1 MPTST
6 APRGAARAS
15 LRRVA
20 IGAALTLVA
29 SAVTAV
35 PAGASSAQ
43 SAPSAPP
50 AQSAPSAGGTARA
63 HSANR
68 PGLPSIYPVPQSVSR
83 GDPVQLRG
91 PVALVVGADADRP
104 ALDALRQLLGAAGS
118 QVTQYAPGDALPRA
132 GTVVYLGTESG
143 NPAIAPALADIGVDA
158 GTALSHGEGYVLAA
172 GRDHGRQIAVLA
184 GHDGAGTFYAVQT
197 MRQVVTHG
205 RLAGVT
211 VLDWPALPVRGVI
224 EGFYGTPW
232 SHAARLSQLDFYG
245 AHKMNTYVY
254 SPKDDPYLRA
264 QWRDPYPAD
273 KLAQIAELVD
283 RSAANHVEFTYA
295 LSPGLS
301 VCYSSAADEQALV
314 DKFQSLW
321 DIGVRTFAI
330 PLDDI
335 SYTSWNC
342 DADRTMFGTGGGAA
356 GTAQAYLLN
365 EVQRGFIDTHPGA
378 SRLEMVPTEYSNTSP
393 SAYKSAIKANLDPQ
407 IIVEWTGV
415 GVIAPTITAE
425 QATAAHD
432 VFGHDILLWDNYP
445 VNDYVTN
452 RLLLAPYV
460 GRDPDLGS
468 ALYGITANP
477 MIQPEASK
485 IALFTVADY
494 TWNPTDYDAQAS
506 WQAGLKDLSGG
517 DPSAR
522 AALAAF
528 ADLNYASRLGTPQA
542 PVLADRLATFWPAWE
557 RGSRSAARSL
567 DEYLAVIA
575 GIPDT
580 LENRMG
586 DPAFVADTQPWLNSA
601 GAWGRAARAA
611 LRMLIDQR
619 AGHGA
624 AALAD
629 RAQAESAAA
638 QATSQLYHGLG
649 GSVTVTVGDGVI
661 DTFVAQ
667 AIAENDRWLGLA
679 GRHVT
684 ATTSLPTYQSYDPA
698 NMVDGDDSTYFW
710 SSSAPSTGDYVGVD
724 LGTVQPISTVTI
736 DAGDA
741 ASPND
746 YLHVATLESS
756 TDGQHWTTIG
766 TYVNTADITA
776 TVPDGSQARYV
787 RLRATE
793 SDGYWVK
800 VHEFTVTGPG
810 TERLTASGTPVAAT
824 GSSLNAAADG
834 TVDTA
839 YTAAAAPADGDALVV
854 TLPTARALDRV
865 AVVGTGQAAVQV
877 DDGGT
882 WRTIGQLSS
891 AGYTELPAHG
901 VGTDR
906 VRLAWVAGSDAP
918 SIAEVIPWYAD
929 VATADLAVAP
939 ASIDVQVGDT
949 ATVTAQLGATRP
961 AAVTG
966 VLSADAPGGVHASPA
981 RSVVRVA
988 RGSQPSVD
996 IRITG
1001 RSSGSY
1007 QVPIT
1012 FTARPGTP
1020 VTETVTVRV
1029 HPAVSDTDVALA
1041 SNGAVATASGT
1052 EQNLDRFTPDHAI
1065 DGDPATRWSSNY
1077 DDAAWLQVQLASP
1090 QHLGK
1095 IVISWEAAHA
1105 NAYRI
1110 ETSSDGVTWTD
1121 AADVTGSLGGTET
1134 IWIDQSDVKYLRMQ
1148 GVQRT
1153 TAYGYSIYELQA
1165 YPIA

>member
-1 MPTST
+1 MT
-6 APRGAARAS
+6 
-15 LRRVA
+15 
-20 IGAALTLVA
+20 AALL
-29 SAVTAV
+29 SALPA
-35 PAGASSAQ
+35 AGATPLPGYGAGSATDHHPGRD
-43 SAPSAPP
+43 AFP
-50 AQSAPSAGGTARA
+50 A
-63 HSANR
+63 
-68 PGLPSIYPVPQSVSR
+68 IYPVPQSVSR
-83 GDPVQLRG
+83 GTAIDLHGTVYLVAGEQTDGPAVAAAQHVLTSAGSRVHRRSPGDPV
-91 PVALVVGADADRP
+91 PHGA
-104 ALDALRQLLGAAGS
+104 
-118 QVTQYAPGDALPRA
+118 
-132 GTVVYLGTESG
+132 TVVYLGTEAD
-143 NPAIAPALADIGVDA
+143 NAAIAPALAGLGVKAAD
-158 GTALSHGEGYVLAA
+158 TLSHGGGYLLAT
-172 GRDHGRQIAVLA
+172 GNDHGRKVAVLA
-184 GHDGAGTFYAVQT
+184 GADGAGAFYAVQT
-197 MRQVVTHG
+197 LRQVVSHG

-211 VLDWPALPVRGVI
+211 VRDWPEMPVRGVI

-232 SHAARLSQLDFYG
+232 SHEARLSQLDFYG
-245 AHKMNTYVY
+245 AQKMNTYVY

-273 KLAQIAELVD
+273 KLAQIEELVD
-283 RSAANHVEFTYA
+283 RALANHVEFTYA

-301 VCYSSAADEQALV
+301 VCYSSATDEQALV
-314 DKFQSLW
+314 AKFQSLW

-335 SYTSWNC
+335 SYTTWNC
-342 DADRTMFGTGGGAA
+342 DADEAMFGTGGGAA
-356 GTAQAYLLN
+356 GKAQAYLLN
-365 EVQRGFIDTHPGA
+365 EVQADFVDTHPGA
-378 SRLEMVPTEYSNTSP
+378 ARLEMVPTEYSDTSP

-407 IIVEWTGV
+407 VIVEWTGV

-425 QATAAHD
+425 QADAAHG

-494 TWNPTDYDAQAS
+494 TWNPADYDAQAS
-506 WQAGLKDLSGG
+506 WQAGLTELAGG
-517 DPSAR
+517 DPGAR

-528 ADLNYASRLGTPQA
+528 ADLNYSSRLGTPQA
-542 PVLADRLATFWPAWE
+542 PVLAAKLAAFWPAWE
-557 RGSRSAARSL
+557 RGSRGAARTL
-567 DEYLAVIA
+567 DRYLAVVA
-575 GIPDT
+575 GIPDAI
-580 LENRMG
+580 ENRMG
-586 DPAFVADTQPWLNSA
+586 DPAFVADTQPWLDST

-611 LRMLIDQR
+611 LRMLVDQR
-619 AGHGA
+619 TGHAA

-629 RAQAESAAA
+629 RARAQALAA
-638 QATSQLYHGLG
+638 QAGSQVYHGLG
-649 GSVTVTVGDGVI
+649 GSVTVTVGDGVV

-710 SSSAPSTGDYVGVD
+710 SSAAPSAGDYVGVD
-724 LGTVQPISTVTI
+724 LGTVQPISTVVI

-756 TDGQHWTTIG
+756 TDGQHWSTIG
-766 TYVNTADITA
+766 TYVNTPDISA
-776 TVPDGSQARYV
+776 TVPDGTQARYV

-800 VHEFTVTGPG
+800 VHEFTVTGPDS
-810 TERLTASGTPVAAT
+810 ERLAVSGTPAAAT
-824 GSSLNAAADG
+824 GSSLGAAADG

-839 YTAAAAPADGDALVV
+839 YTAATAPADEDALVV
-854 TLPTARALDRV
+854 TLPTARPLDRI
-865 AVVGTGQAAVQV
+865 AVVGTGEAAVQV

-882 WRTIGQLSS
+882 WHTVGHLSTG
-891 AGYTELPAHG
+891 GYTELPAHD
-901 VGTDR
+901 VTTDR
-906 VRLAWVAGSDAP
+906 IRLVWVAGSDAP
-918 SIAEVIPWYAD
+918 SIAEVVPWYGD
-929 VATADLAVAP
+929 VAAADLTVAP
-939 ASIDVQVGDT
+939 GSIDVQVGDT

-961 AAVTG
+961 EAVTG
-966 VLSADAPGGVHASPA
+966 VLSVDAPSGTRATPA
-981 RSVVRVA
+981 RSVVRVD

-1001 RSSGSY
+1001 RAAGTY
-1007 QVPIT
+1007 QVPVT
-1012 FTARPGTP
+1012 FTPRHGDP
-1020 VTETVTVRV
+1020 VTETVAVAV
-1029 HPAVSDTDVALA
+1029 HPAVTDSNVALA

-1052 EQNLDRFTPDHAI
+1052 EQNLPQFTPDHAI
-1065 DGDPATRWSSNY
+1065 DGDATTRWSSNY
-1077 DDAAWLQVQLASP
+1077 DDAAWLQVRFASP
-1090 QHLGK
+1090 QRLGK

-1121 AADVTGSLGGTET
+1121 AADVTGSLGGVET
-1134 IWIDQSDVKYLRMQ
+1134 VWIDQGDVSYLRMQ

-1153 TAYGYSIYELQA
+1153 TVYGYSIYELQA